1 MILEGNVVTKN
12 IERKLKKSFMKQK
25 KAKPFG

>member
-12 IERKLKKSFMKQK
+12 IERKLKKNFMKQK